1 MKWRGKKYFPEKIIS
16 LKDGSGIDSN
26 LTTKLRNVKYVFMLF
41 PVKKG
46 LVMKNIVFLVSYCF
60 DG

>member
-1 MKWRGKKYFPEKIIS
+1 MEGEEIFPR
-16 LKDGSGIDSN
+16 KDN
-26 LTTKLRNVKYVFMLF
+26 LTKRWRKLTNVKYVFMLF

-46 LVMKNIVFLVSYCF
+46 LVMKNIVFLVSYRF